1 MKSNSSK
8 LLLTFLVLVTCS
20 LGVIGFQQALPES
33 NLLTHIYLTIQLF
46 TLESGNAVETN
57 IPWTLE
63 LARWLA
69 VFISIT
75 AILLTLWIY
84 LKRSTG
90 MLKLSRLKKHSILF
104 GHGNAVRSYLNNAET
119 NKRAQTLV
127 LISADK
133 TLVENWERRGGLALV
148 IDNENE
154 SAVNA
159 GNLQKA
165 GLEHAENLVLL
176 DADDNANL
184 RAALLAQSMGI
195 CKGTKIIV
203 RQDNP
208 TTRDLIQRN
217 GLLGGDTD
225 KSLRIISIET
235 TRARRLL
242 KEVPLGWSTQHSQAT
257 EIHLAIPGSATF
269 EQAVAVQAALIGHF
283 PHGGKVHLWLDSTES
298 ESHLLHCYPGI
309 ANCVHLHR
317 VGEDGVA
324 SFADLPRIIPS
335 GSALTI
341 LATDTTPEAGFIRG
355 LQYKESWQTRQTKLE
370 LKVILSGPLACTNKY
385 IEIQAALNSW
395 LYHAPTTDSLA
406 SAEYLLNNKLDA
418 LAAQIH
424 QTWYGG
430 NQTKIEAALAENK
443 PEQATDL
450 SSKPTFKPWDQLTEY
465 QKDSNRTAAD
475 HIEVKIR
482 AAGLDPAQPDLLEA
496 WQQLTAEQLDML
508 SRIEHE
514 RWAASLWINGYKTGK
529 RNDALRMH
537 PNLVPYDELDA
548 GTQAYDTD
556 QVQKA
561 AVYYTANHPK
571 NR

>member
-195 CKGTKIIV
+195 CKGTKIIEE
-203 RQDNP
+203 NK
-208 TTRDLIQRN
+208 
-217 GLLGGDTD
+217 DTH
-225 KSLRIISIET
+225 KNRGRI
-235 TRARRLL
+235 
-242 KEVPLGWSTQHSQAT
+242 G
-257 EIHLAIPGSATF
+257 
-269 EQAVAVQAALIGHF
+269 
-283 PHGGKVHLWLDSTES
+283 
-298 ESHLLHCYPGI
+298 
-309 ANCVHLHR
+309 
-317 VGEDGVA
+317 
-324 SFADLPRIIPS
+324 LPRIAPQCEFVV
-335 GSALTI
+335 T
-341 LATDTTPEAGFIRG
+341 LAR
-355 LQYKESWQTRQTKLE
+355 
-370 LKVILSGPLACTNKY
+370 KV
-385 IEIQAALNSW
+385 
-395 LYHAPTTDSLA
+395 
-406 SAEYLLNNKLDA
+406 
-418 LAAQIH
+418 
-424 QTWYGG
+424 
-430 NQTKIEAALAENK
+430 
-443 PEQATDL
+443 
-450 SSKPTFKPWDQLTEY
+450 
-465 QKDSNRTAAD
+465 
-475 HIEVKIR
+475 V
-482 AAGLDPAQPDLLEA
+482 
-496 WQQLTAEQLDML
+496 
-508 SRIEHE
+508 
-514 RWAASLWINGYKTGK
+514 
-529 RNDALRMH
+529 
-537 PNLVPYDELDA
+537 VVV
-548 GTQAYDTD
+548 TD
-556 QVQKA
+556 QVRA
-561 AVYYTANHPK
+561 PEAIGNYRCA
-571 NR
+571 